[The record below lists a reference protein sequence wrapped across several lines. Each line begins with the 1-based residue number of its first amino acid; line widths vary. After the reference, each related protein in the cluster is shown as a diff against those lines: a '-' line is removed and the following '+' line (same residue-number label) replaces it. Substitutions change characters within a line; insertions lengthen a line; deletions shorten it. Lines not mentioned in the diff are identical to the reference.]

1 MKKASSKSTKSYDRT
16 IKEIATHN
24 DNIEKY
30 ASERFAIYRRCKLEE
45 IDLPL
50 EKGKLDRVP
59 VEEDQEE
66 EEDAMEV
73 NGTQED
79 TQTAIKVK
87 EYGIEVDFETLS
99 DEAQEVGQMYRLKR
113 DIPLIYLI
121 TGRQRSYGERS
132 ARQDQRTAR
141 RD

>member
-50 EKGKLDRVP
+50 E
-59 VEEDQEE
+59 
-66 EEDAMEV
+66 
-73 NGTQED
+73 
-79 TQTAIKVK
+79 
-87 EYGIEVDFETLS
+87 
-99 DEAQEVGQMYRLKR
+99 
-113 DIPLIYLI
+113 
-121 TGRQRSYGERS
+121 
-132 ARQDQRTAR
+132 
-141 RD
+141 